1 MSEASRVNLTT
12 RTGLEIP
19 PVMPLALLESVR
31 AHDRPGEILED
42 EDLSVSL
49 PRRLGLTGVVE
60 RQMMQY
66 QQAAKKGK
74 KVSLDDVAS
83 LIHLV
88 LRRPDAEPIMRE
100 TGQRVARTHFQ
111 RVPKAWVK
119 MLRALPRGAVFAS
132 LRRSSRRMLMKFLAE
147 DGLEVTAKPLTLRS
161 KNSVAAQIDP
171 SGNMCVLYS
180 GALEEIAL
188 LYTETRPNVVHHICK
203 TRGNAYC
210 EWTLT
215 E

>member
-1 MSEASRVNLTT
+1 
-12 RTGLEIP
+12 
-19 PVMPLALLESVR
+19 MPLALLESVR

-60 RQMMQY
+60 RQMNQY
-66 QQAAKKGK
+66 HQAARRGK
-74 KVSLDDVAS
+74 KVSLDDVAG
-83 LIHLV
+83 LTHLV

-100 TGQRVARTHFQ
+100 TGQRIARTHFQ
-111 RVPKAWVK
+111 KVPKAWMRV
-119 MLRALPRGAVFAS
+119 LRALPKGAVFAG
-132 LRRSSRRMLMKFLAE
+132 LRRSSRRMLSKFLAE
-147 DGLEVTAKPLTLRS
+147 DGLEVSAKPLSLRTTT
-161 KNSVAAQIDP
+161 SVAAQIDP
-171 SGNMCVLYS
+171 SGIMCVMYS
-180 GALEEIAL
+180 GALEELAL

-203 TRGNAYC
+203 TRGNSYC